1 MLGGNWED
9 HPAAALGGDAVEAG
23 AAAGCALEQVP
34 WDRGPGDVEED
45 GNEERG
51 AGKAWRAARPG
62 WGTRSGRRRRRST
75 TRGPRSRSKIIH
87 R

>member
-1 MLGGNWED
+1 VDDTLG
-9 HPAAALGGDAVEAG
+9 ALVGGVEGRGRAH
-23 AAAGCALEQVP
+23 
-34 WDRGPGDVEED
+34 RGPGDAEED

-75 TRGPRSRSKIIH
+75 TRGPRSRSKSIH